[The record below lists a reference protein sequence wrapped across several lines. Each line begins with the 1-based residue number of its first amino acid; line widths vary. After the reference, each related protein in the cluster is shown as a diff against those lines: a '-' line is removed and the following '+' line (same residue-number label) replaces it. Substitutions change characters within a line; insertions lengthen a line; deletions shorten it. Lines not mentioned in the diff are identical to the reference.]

1 MLRSILGSAPR
12 ASGRSTLRAVRSPQ
26 GPRCGALLG
35 GLGLA
40 LLLAGCGQRGPLYL
54 PGPAD
59 ASAAKPDTAPN
70 ASPRPAAYP
79 ASGPAR

>member
-1 MLRSILGSAPR
+1 MLMLRSILGSAPP
-12 ASGRSTLRAVRSPQ
+12 AAGRPTLRTTRSPQ
-26 GPRCGALLG
+26 GLRCGALLG

-59 ASAAKPDTAPN
+59 APP
-70 ASPRPAAYP
+70 PAAP
-79 ASGPAR
+79 AASGPAR